1 MAQVELSL
9 YRLLK
14 RRTLFVL
21 ATVFLLIGL
30 CLMLLLEVLNQ
41 SSVEKSLVLKHR
53 MVEQALSSYLVRAEG
68 EMRFIGQ
75 NLSYADYE
83 PDRELDMLFSHH
95 DVLFRGG
102 LDFFYIDWLNAK
114 PSMDPRARLFTKVDF
129 PPLLKKGLINRWV
142 PVLTQD
148 EATLL
153 MRKQPLISSERET
166 VGFLYGFIS
175 LNDNLTLANE
185 LLESASLSS
194 VQIVDLNSN
203 HILLQESR
211 VGVDLSASVL
221 RSRLP
226 LTSAVYADLQ
236 LEIMQKHGFTSAVVM
251 NSLPLL
257 AAVFFI
263 ISGGYLVLMRLVK
276 VSVFAPIEKVMCGES
291 EALSPF
297 SELSSIQRQ
306 SRQYKSSIEAKER
319 RFSLLT
325 ESIECAVLF
334 CNEVAEIELINTE
347 ASTLFPEASR
357 SRTLFDFMPIL
368 CHQSIQEALRGGVGI
383 TFDLTISNVGL
394 IYQWKAC
401 PFENESGYRSVLF
414 VGRNITRETSL
425 TWQLAQL
432 TPLSSAIEKKVD
444 TDALLSELSY
454 LSVLPGLTDARALQ
468 GWLLLLTEV
477 LHDISCDDDAVSYV
491 PMGEVIRQE
500 STRVMSAMGIE
511 SSRALLD
518 CTVESSVKV
527 VAVDRNT
534 RHLIRILLMSVMSN
548 DMAERRLKVAFDG
561 SEWEL
566 TAISDS
572 AIRPL
577 FHWVITML
585 IAPLNGQL
593 KTLQNHTLKLNFH
606 LEEHAAMPVV
616 SLANKVVAWLVNDY
630 YRADVVT
637 ESLARLGVQ
646 VIVYASNDGFFT
658 QSGAISQFDTVMIG
672 CDQDVKAQSDMTRA
686 LKLKYHRDDLP
697 IVWLNSALLVDTDPD
712 VFALQGCVFDYS
724 LYQVLER
731 SCALESM
738 VTSQLN
744 TQGQFWLMI
753 GGSRV
758 VKAVWYNELE
768 RSNVTTQWL
777 TDLSHYHVT
786 LSYHTETTVV
796 LLEPQ
801 PAELLRTIQSA
812 FPKVRF
818 FSLQRWSEMPDN
830 VTLFEMSWPYSGDQ
844 IQAFTQNVMQQ
855 TIVQQTVANDKNGE

>member
-14 RRTLFVL
+14 RRILLIL
-21 ATVFLLIGL
+21 ASVFLLIGL
-30 CLMLLLEVLNQ
+30 SLMLLLEVLNQ
-41 SSVEKSLVLKHR
+41 SSVEKSLGLKHR

-114 PSMDPRARLFTKVDF
+114 QSMDPRARLFTKVDF
-129 PPLLKKGLINRWV
+129 PLLLKKGLINRWV

-148 EATLL
+148 DATLL
-153 MRKQPLISSERET
+153 MRKQPLISAEREI

-211 VGVDLSASVL
+211 VGVDLSVSIL

-251 NSLPLL
+251 NALPLL
-257 AAVFFI
+257 AVVFFI
-263 ISGGYLVLMRLVK
+263 LSGCYLVLTRLVK
-276 VSVFAPIEKVMCGES
+276 ASVFAPIEKMMGGGGD
-291 EALSPF
+291 ALLPF

-306 SRQYKSSIEAKER
+306 SRQYRSSIEAKER

-325 ESIECAVLF
+325 ESIECAVIF
-334 CNEVAEIELINTE
+334 CNEVAEVELINAE
-347 ASTLFPEASR
+347 ASALFPEASR

-383 TFDLTISNVGL
+383 TFDLTISSLGL

-454 LSVLPGLTDARALQ
+454 LSMLPSVTDASTLQ

-477 LHDISCDDDAVSYV
+477 LYDIRRDDDDVSYL

-500 STRVMSAMGIE
+500 STRVMAAMGIE

-518 CTVESSVKV
+518 CTVDSSVKV

-534 RHLIRILLMSVMSN
+534 RNLIRILLMSVMSN
-548 DMAERRLKVAFDG
+548 DMAERRLTVAFDG

-572 AIRPL
+572 AVRPL
-577 FHWVITML
+577 FHWIITML

-606 LEEHAAMPVV
+606 LEEQAAMPVV

-637 ESLARLGVQ
+637 ESLTRLGVQ
-646 VIVYASNDGFFT
+646 VVVYASNDSFFT
-658 QSGAISQFDTVMIG
+658 QSGAISQFDTVIIG

-686 LKLKYHRDDLP
+686 LKLKYHREDLP
-697 IVWLNSALLVDTDPD
+697 IVWLNSALLVDTDPG

-724 LYQVLER
+724 LCQVLER
-731 SCALESM
+731 SCALGSM
-738 VTSQLN
+738 LTSQLN

-758 VKAVWYNELE
+758 AKAVWYNELE

-777 TDLSHYHVT
+777 ADLSNYHVT
-786 LSYHTETTVV
+786 LSYQTQTTIV
-796 LLEPQ
+796 LLEHQ
-801 PAELLRTIQSA
+801 PAELLRTIQLA

-818 FSLQRWSEMPDN
+818 FSLQRWPEMPDN
-830 VTLFEMSWPYSGDQ
+830 VTFFEMAWPYSGDQ
-844 IQAFTQNVMQQ
+844 IKAFTQNVMQQ
-855 TIVQQTVANDKNGE
+855 TAATNDKDGE